1 MGFEQHAALDIATAS
16 STRSAGNL
24 VGSPAFNVSRR
35 RVVALDIGWL
45 WRSDRNFQPLAC
57 LLPEV
62 FKQRSCHEPNFD
74 MDRKFSFLGAPL
86 LVRGFFVCD
95 QYYIVMQLDHVY
107 VHRLVVLV
115 VRTLNAP
122 LPAR

>member
-1 MGFEQHAALDIATAS
+1 MRLVCFVSFSFATCMGFEQHAALDIATAS
-16 STRSAGNL
+16 STRFAGNL

-62 FKQRSCHEPNFD
+62 FKQRSCHVPTFN
-74 MDRKFSFLGAPL
+74 MDRTAPFSSHHCLTADSL
-86 LVRGFFVCD
+86 FVAH
-95 QYYIVMQLDHVY
+95 IVL
-107 VHRLVVLV
+107 
-115 VRTLNAP
+115 
-122 LPAR
+122 

>member
-1 MGFEQHAALDIATAS
+1 MGLEQHAALDIATAS

-62 FKQRSCHEPNFD
+62 FKQRSCHVPTFN
-74 MDRKFSFLGAPL
+74 MDRTAPFSSHHCLTADSL
-86 LVRGFFVCD
+86 FVAH
-95 QYYIVMQLDHVY
+95 IIL
-107 VHRLVVLV
+107 
-115 VRTLNAP
+115 
-122 LPAR
+122 